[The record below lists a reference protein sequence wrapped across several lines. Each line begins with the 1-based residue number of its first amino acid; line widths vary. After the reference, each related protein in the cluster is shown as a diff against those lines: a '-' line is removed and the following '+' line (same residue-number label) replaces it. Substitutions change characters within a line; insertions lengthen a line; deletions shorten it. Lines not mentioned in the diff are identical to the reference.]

1 MVAKERFFPHIQ
13 ESEIQ
18 MTKTAK
24 TQAFVNVTSAT
35 VSSVQTVLDSIHALD
50 KCRDNLVKI
59 TGKTGEIQKAYAMQ
73 MCATFGAGWWDAK
86 GEIKKAVKAEHD
98 KFVADFE
105 AIGKTR
111 ANIDQMWSRVKDDA
125 GRVKA
130 SAPKAQG
137 GKDIDG
143 KTISELKTVYNRLAD
158 SNPDEAP
165 LSYKI
170 KAQLEEIL
178 DQLGVEI

>member
-18 MTKTAK
+18 MTKSTKAP
-24 TQAFVNVTSAT
+24 AFVNVTNAT
-35 VSSVQTVLDSIHALD
+35 VSSVQTVLDSINDLTKA
-50 KCRDNLVKI
+50 RGNLVKMEA
-59 TGKTGEIQKAYAMQ
+59 KAGEVQEAYAGQ
-73 MCATFGAGWWDAK
+73 MCFTFGANWWEAK
-86 GEIKKAVKAEHD
+86 GEIKKAVKTEHAA
-98 KFVADFE
+98 FIE
-105 AIGKTR
+105 ALSGIGKTR
-111 ANIDQMWSRVKDDA
+111 ANIDQMWSRIKDLS
-125 GRVKA
+125 GRQKTA
-130 SAPKAQG
+130 APKAQG
-137 GKDIDG
+137 GKDVDG

>member
-1 MVAKERFFPHIQ
+1 
-13 ESEIQ
+13 
-18 MTKTAK
+18 MTKTNKA
-24 TQAFVNVTSAT
+24 AFVNVTNAS
-35 VSSVQTVLDSIHALD
+35 VSSVQTVLDSINDLTKA
-50 KCRDNLVKI
+50 RGNLVKMEA
-59 TGKTGEIQKAYAMQ
+59 KAGEVQAAYAGQ
-73 MCATFGAGWWDAK
+73 MCFTFGAEWWKAK
-86 GEIKKAVKAEHD
+86 GEIGKAVKNEHD
-98 KFVADFE
+98 AFVADFT

-111 ANIDQMWSRVKDDA
+111 ANIDQMWSRIKDLS
-125 GRVKA
+125 GRVKTA
-130 SAPKAQG
+130 APKAQG

-158 SNPDEAP
+158 SNPDDAP